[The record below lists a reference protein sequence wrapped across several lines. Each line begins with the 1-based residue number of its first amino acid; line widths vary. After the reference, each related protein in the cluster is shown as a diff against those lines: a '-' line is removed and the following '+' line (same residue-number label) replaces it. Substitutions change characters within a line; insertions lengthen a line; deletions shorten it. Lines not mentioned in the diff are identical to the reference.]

1 MIYLQSG
8 KYFYKKTNNGKMTRI
23 SKKVYME
30 NIYKIQEVSG
40 GTGELSTKP
49 IIKKNLRVRPYK
61 NMPLEE
67 GGFAFLIRLQNE
79 KFIQTTKYFKINNND
94 IIYNI
99 ALNNI
104 NYDTINYKTL
114 KRNNFS
120 IDYKQIN
127 NNKVIKVFNAKS
139 IYGKEMLHD
148 ELKNLLKLEKLQ
160 YDMDDNKRF
169 TPKLY
174 GFMEN
179 LNIIG
184 GLEKK
189 LPSHFTRSSKKYGI
203 IFDDGGVNLDMLE
216 NLYKNDRKININ
228 FKDFVNILTG
238 LKLMHDSGLVHLDIK
253 GLNILYNTYANNNNG
268 KFYLIDFGTLKSNS
282 NKINTLINSLKYD
295 EVNSDQ
301 IDNILYQQYGVIL
314 QGQHPYINNIG
325 TIKQL
330 DIVPLAK
337 AMYNLVSNTLDYND
351 ALKEKLLSFF
361 INMEKRKDIG
371 PLIKEYE
378 KIFNNIGGKNKNKKK
393 LTKKVTKTKKRIT
406 KKE

>member
-23 SKKVYME
+23 SKEVYME
-30 NIYKIQEVSG
+30 NIDKIEEASG
-40 GTGELSTKP
+40 GTGELSIKP
-49 IIKKNLRVRPYK
+49 IIKKNPRIRSYT

-67 GGFAFLIRLQNE
+67 GGFAFLIRLQNQ
-79 KFIQTTKYFKINNND
+79 KFIQTTKYFKINNNNK
-94 IIYNI
+94 IYNI
-99 ALNNI
+99 VRNNI

-114 KRNNFS
+114 RKNNFS
-120 IDYKQIN
+120 IDYKPIN

-139 IYGKEMLHD
+139 IYGQKMLHD

-174 GFMEN
+174 GFIEN

-184 GLEKK
+184 ELEKK

-203 IFDDGGVNLDMLE
+203 IFDDGGVNLNMLE
-216 NLYKNDRKININ
+216 NLYKNDRELNIN

-238 LKLMHDSGLVHLDIK
+238 LKLMHDSGLVHFDIK

-282 NKINTLINSLKYD
+282 NKINSLINSLKYD

-301 IDNILYQQYGVIL
+301 IDNILYQEYGIIL

-337 AMYNLVSNTLDYND
+337 AMYNLVNNTLDYND
-351 ALKEKLLSFF
+351 VLKEKLLSFF
-361 INMEKRKDIG
+361 MSMEKQKDIG
-371 PLIKEYE
+371 PLIEEYE
-378 KIFNNIGGKNKNKKK
+378 KIFNNIGGKNKNKNKKK
-393 LTKKVTKTKKRIT
+393 LTKKVTKTKKN
-406 KKE
+406 K